1 MSKTWTQLRVELD
14 EAKFKI
20 PSGQKELKRSKERAG
35 REQLDI
41 IYAEDRRGKVHV
53 YVDGVS
59 MGDPYRN
66 LKDAEKEMKD
76 IKKVM
81 MQMREDNISLE
92 EILGAINEIN

>member
-1 MSKTWTQLRVELD
+1 MKQSSNCLR
-14 EAKFKI
+14 
-20 PSGQKELKRSKERAG
+20 GQEELKRSKEKAG
-35 REQLDI
+35 REQIEI
-41 IYAEDRRGKVHV
+41 IYAQDKRGKVHA

-81 MQMREDNISLE
+81 MQMREDNISMK

>member
-1 MSKTWTQLRVELD
+1 MSKTWTQLRVELN
-14 EAKFKI
+14 EAKFKL
-20 PSGQKELKRSKERAG
+20 PRDQKELKRSKERAG

-41 IYAEDRRGKVHV
+41 IYAEDKRGKVHV

>member
-14 EAKFKI
+14 EAKFKL
-20 PSGQKELKRSKERAG
+20 PRDQKELKRSKERAG

-41 IYAEDRRGKVHV
+41 IYAEDKRGKVHV

>member
-1 MSKTWTQLRVELD
+1 
-14 EAKFKI
+14 
-20 PSGQKELKRSKERAG
+20 
-35 REQLDI
+35 
-41 IYAEDRRGKVHV
+41 
-53 YVDGVS
+53 

>member
-1 MSKTWTQLRVELD
+1 MKTWKQITTELN
-14 EAKFKI
+14 EAKFKL
-20 PSGQKELKRSKERAG
+20 PRGQEELKRSKEKAG
-35 REQLDI
+35 REQIEI
-41 IYAEDRRGKVHV
+41 IYAQDKRGKVHA

-66 LKDAEKEMKD
+66 LKDAETEMKD

-81 MQMREDNISLE
+81 MQMREDNISMK